1 MSATTTTKKNDR
13 LLIVAGVS
21 TIVAIFCLTVVA
33 IHGPVE
39 LFQQEPNGTIGEIQR
54 SPVFWVVFIVC
65 FPLAVVTMF
74 MLRLQAREGDGRLW
88 FV

>member
-1 MSATTTTKKNDR
+1 VKKNDR

-39 LFQQEPNGTIGEIQR
+39 LFQQEPYGTIGEVQC
-54 SPVFWVVFIVC
+54 SPVFWVVLVVS
-65 FPLAVVTMF
+65 FPLAVVAVL
-74 MLRLQAREGDGRLW
+74 MLRLQAREGDGRVW